1 MQEPTRPSSAATWV
15 ALAVF
20 AVLISVH
27 ATGMA
32 GDLTY
37 SVATVGGVSCAVVGL
52 RRHRVVLRWPWW
64 TLMVVAGLWTIA
76 SALSDSTDS
85 TGDLTDSRSLLP
97 DLFAIPGYALFGL
110 ALTGVMRARRSHHDR
125 GALLDGV
132 MLAAGAGLLVSEVLI
147 TPLLQDQ
154 DSWVMARVVVALY
167 PALSMCLLGVAG
179 RLAFGSG
186 ERSTAFT
193 LLMLGTMSLLVG
205 DVVFAFG
212 EIGSFSLSRPLLEVP
227 YLLVPAFM
235 GTALLH
241 PSIRLV
247 DQRSMAPVR
256 ELGPARLASVIAA
269 LLAPIVLIGIQRDH
283 GANRIVD
290 VWLCAVLV
298 GAAVARIAG
307 AMRAQALS
315 EATLYHR
322 ATHDDL
328 TGLASRALVVQRI
341 EELLA
346 AGDGRVALMF
356 LDLDQFKF
364 VNDSMGHSVG
374 DELLIFVA
382 ERLRASVRAVDL
394 VGRIS
399 GDEFVVVADGL
410 DLEGAQ
416 ALADRI
422 RAGLR
427 NPFLLAEGE
436 VFVSASVGVT
446 VADSSRA
453 GHASLLIQEADTA
466 MYRSKDAGR
475 DTVTVFDSSM
485 RERVAR
491 RVELER
497 MLRHAL
503 DERQVEVWFQPIVTM
518 PAGRVRGF
526 EALVRWQVGGRMVS
540 PAEFIAVAEESG
552 LIVPLGSH
560 VLDEACRQLAW
571 WRRTNPRASN
581 LYVSVNLSPRQV
593 WASDI
598 VEMVSDTLHRH
609 GLPGEALWLEI
620 TESVMM
626 EDSATT
632 TAVFTEL
639 RALGVRLAVDDFGT
653 GFSSLSYL
661 KRFPVSRVKID
672 RSFVAGLGEHE
683 ADSSLVAAIIAMAS
697 ALELEP
703 VAEGVESPE
712 QARRLVEL
720 GCTHA
725 QGFLYGAAVPAD
737 EVPALL
743 GTLGPG
749 STRRTVR
756 ARRCVP
762 TT

>member
-1 MQEPTRPSSAATWV
+1 
-15 ALAVF
+15 
-20 AVLISVH
+20 
-27 ATGMA
+27 
-32 GDLTY
+32 
-37 SVATVGGVSCAVVGL
+37 
-52 RRHRVVLRWPWW
+52 
-64 TLMVVAGLWTIA
+64 
-76 SALSDSTDS
+76 
-85 TGDLTDSRSLLP
+85 
-97 DLFAIPGYALFGL
+97 
-110 ALTGVMRARRSHHDR
+110 
-125 GALLDGV
+125 
-132 MLAAGAGLLVSEVLI
+132 
-147 TPLLQDQ
+147 
-154 DSWVMARVVVALY
+154 
-167 PALSMCLLGVAG
+167 
-179 RLAFGSG
+179 
-186 ERSTAFT
+186 
-193 LLMLGTMSLLVG
+193 
-205 DVVFAFG
+205 
-212 EIGSFSLSRPLLEVP
+212 
-227 YLLVPAFM
+227 
-235 GTALLH
+235 
-241 PSIRLV
+241 
-247 DQRSMAPVR
+247 
-256 ELGPARLASVIAA
+256 
-269 LLAPIVLIGIQRDH
+269 
-283 GANRIVD
+283 
-290 VWLCAVLV
+290 
-298 GAAVARIAG
+298 
-307 AMRAQALS
+307 
-315 EATLYHR
+315 
-322 ATHDDL
+322 
-328 TGLASRALVVQRI
+328 
-341 EELLA
+341 
-346 AGDGRVALMF
+346 
-356 LDLDQFKF
+356 
-364 VNDSMGHSVG
+364 
-374 DELLIFVA
+374 
-382 ERLRASVRAVDL
+382 
-394 VGRIS
+394 
-399 GDEFVVVADGL
+399 
-410 DLEGAQ
+410 
-416 ALADRI
+416 
-422 RAGLR
+422 
-427 NPFLLAEGE
+427 
-436 VFVSASVGVT
+436 
-446 VADSSRA
+446 
-453 GHASLLIQEADTA
+453 
-466 MYRSKDAGR
+466 
-475 DTVTVFDSSM
+475 M

-626 EDSATT
+626 EDSVTT